1 MPAIVLLKD
10 EIKELK
16 ERIQHEHDEREVIHL
31 GNMIRAR
38 ENLLMTIS
46 EQRDRKV

>member
-10 EIKELK
+10 EIRELK
-16 ERIQHEHDEREVIHL
+16 ERIQHEHEDREIIHL

-38 ENLLMTIS
+38 ENLLITIK
-46 EQRDRKV
+46 ERRIK